1 MDACHSP
8 RQGCLYNYN
17 MLTWLL
23 YQTVADISVAWSGYK
38 APTVCSLVEQ
48 ACLRLDMTLPHWASS
63 SQTPS
68 YTQPHREEYK
78 HATETT
84 EMHVQILCLSLYT
97 LSTSEASPSTL

>member
-1 MDACHSP
+1 MTYGRMPFTKTGLSI
-8 RQGCLYNYN
+8 

-38 APTVCSLVEQ
+38 APTVCSLVGQ
-48 ACLRLDMTLPHWASS
+48 ACLRFDMTLPHWASS

-68 YTQPHREEYK
+68 YTQPHREEHNMPLKQLKYMYK
-78 HATETT
+78 YCA
-84 EMHVQILCLSLYT
+84 YT